1 VTHEADPLSPQEPW
15 AAIPLAPDA
24 PEVPGTPEPPVGSIA
39 PVTPEVVPS
48 AGPGVFDLV
57 VRSARLGV
65 DAANLVAGEVA
76 DFSVRVARA
85 VLPPAVAG
93 GPLDAV
99 DERLGRQRTAAR
111 ERGEHSV
118 EQTKEAAEAVLNQ
131 VVIGVVDMLDMEQLI
146 DHVPI
151 DKVVARVDVAGVINE
166 VDLGGIVRESTTGLV
181 GETIDA
187 VRVQVMGLDLFAT
200 RIVDK
205 ILRRKQPRALLLE
218 GYDVAGPEIRV
229 PKEMR

>member
-1 VTHEADPLSPQEPW
+1 MNPDSDATTPTE
-15 AAIPLAPDA
+15 PLAPT
-24 PEVPGTPEPPVGSIA
+24 PPSGTPA
-39 PVTPEVVPS
+39 VTPAVPEVVPS

-65 DAANLVAGEVA
+65 DAANLMAGEVA

-99 DERLGRQRTAAR
+99 DERLGRQRSAAR

-151 DKVVARVDVAGVINE
+151 DKIVARVDVPGIVNE
-166 VDLGGIVRESTTGLV
+166 VDLGDIVRESTTGLA
-181 GETIDA
+181 GETIDGI
-187 VRVQVMGLDLFAT
+187 RVQVMGIDRFVA
-200 RIVDK
+200 RVVDK
-205 ILRRKQPRALLLE
+205 VLFRKGPRDISFVE
-218 GYDVAGPEIRV
+218 YDVYGPEVRT
-229 PKEMR
+229 PKALK

>member
-1 VTHEADPLSPQEPW
+1 VNPDPDPMTP
-15 AAIPLAPDA
+15 
-24 PEVPGTPEPPVGSIA
+24 PEPTIPPESPALTPAV
-39 PVTPEVVPS
+39 PEVVPS

-65 DAANLVAGEVA
+65 DAANLMAGEVA

-99 DERLGRQRTAAR
+99 DERLGRQRSAAR
-111 ERGEHSV
+111 ERGEQSV

-151 DKVVARVDVAGVINE
+151 DKIVARVDVPGIVNE
-166 VDLGGIVRESTTGLV
+166 VDLGDIVRESTTGLA
-181 GETIDA
+181 GETIDGI
-187 VRVQVMGLDLFAT
+187 RVQVMGIDLFVA
-200 RIVDK
+200 RIIDRV
-205 ILRRKQPRALLLE
+205 LFRKRARDISFV
-218 GYDVAGPEIRV
+218 GYDVEGPEVRT
-229 PKEMR
+229 PKALK